1 MDRATV
7 LSPNN
12 SLPRKQLLEIQYIGL
27 WKNRFQLASSKK
39 QIIDTLETYRDLF
52 DNAHDLIHI
61 VEPEGQII
69 YVNKAWEKLLG
80 YPQED
85 IEGKSIYSFIHES
98 DRASFIDYRNNIL
111 QGIVVNPGAI
121 VRMTARNGRI
131 IYLEGAIS
139 SRIVDGKALYT
150 RGIFRDVTERLEN
163 ESGLASMHL
172 QLKERE
178 SNLHRLLFH
187 APDAIIVVDSA
198 SRIIYWNPKAE
209 VIFGWKGEEVSGKS
223 LTDFIIPQQYR
234 KAHEEGM
241 KRYLATGQENVLNRT
256 VEITAL
262 NRNGKEFYVALT
274 ISSTSQNG
282 SPAFIAFIRDI
293 DEQKKNAAELEQKKL
308 QLELSNQQLEQFAHV
323 ASHDMK
329 EPIRKIL
336 LFIDRLKTDRANGLS
351 DQSRNYLDR
360 MEKSASRLSD
370 MVEGV
375 LAQSSLSGENS
386 KVESVSLE
394 EVIANVVADLDLSIQ
409 QKLATISY
417 GQLPTIEGVPFLM
430 YQLFYNLINNSLK
443 FTRADVKPVIAI
455 TVSEMDSGWLQEY
468 GLNAA
473 NVHYEICLSDNG
485 IGFRQANAEL
495 IFKTFSRLHSK
506 DEFEGTGLGLSL
518 CKAIVEKH
526 HGVIMAHGQENAGA
540 TFRIILPKFQV

>member
-1 MDRATV
+1 M
-7 LSPNN
+7 
-12 SLPRKQLLEIQYIGL
+12 
-27 WKNRFQLASSKK
+27 ASTKK
-39 QIIDTLETYRDLF
+39 QVVDSLETYRDLF

-61 VEPEGQII
+61 VEPDGQII
-69 YVNKAWEKLLG
+69 YVNKAWERLLG

-98 DRASFIDYRNNIL
+98 DRVSFIEYRNNIL
-111 QGIVVNPGAI
+111 RGTIADSGVILRMIASNGA
-121 VRMTARNGRI
+121 I

-139 SRIVDGKALYT
+139 SRIADGKTLYT

-163 ESGLASMHL
+163 ESRLTSMHL

-178 SNLHRLLFH
+178 ANLDKLLFQ
-187 APDAIIVVDSA
+187 APDAIIVVNSY
-198 SRIIYWNPKAE
+198 SKILYWNPKAE
-209 VIFGWKGEEVSGKS
+209 AIFGWKAEEVSGKS
-223 LTDFIIPQQYR
+223 LTDFIIPEQHR
-234 KAHEEGM
+234 KAHEDGM
-241 KRYLATGQENVLNRT
+241 IRYLATGEERVLNRT

-293 DEQKKNAAELEQKKL
+293 DEQRKNAAELEQKKL

-336 LFIDRLKTDRANGLS
+336 LFIDRLKTDSANELS
-351 DQSRNYLDR
+351 EQSKNYLDR
-360 MEKSASRLSD
+360 IEKSASRLSD

-375 LAQSSLSGENS
+375 LAQSTLNGENA
-386 KVESVSLE
+386 KVESVNLE
-394 EVIANVVADLDLSIQ
+394 EVVDEVVTDLDLFFH
-409 QKLATISY
+409 QKEATISY
-417 GQLPTIEGVPFLM
+417 GHLPTIEGVPFLM

-443 FTRADVKPVIAI
+443 FTRADVKPAISI
-455 TVSEMDSGWLQEY
+455 TVSDMDSRQLQEY
-468 GLNAA
+468 GLNDSQA
-473 NVHYEICLSDNG
+473 HYEIRLSDNG
-485 IGFRQANAEL
+485 IGFRQENAEL

-506 DEFEGTGLGLSL
+506 DRFEGTGLGLSL
-518 CKAIVEKH
+518 CKAIVGKH
-526 HGVIMAHGQENAGA
+526 HGVIMAYGKENEGA
-540 TFRIILPKFQV
+540 TFRIILPKRQT